1 VLLYQPVTY
10 PSMATSTECIIREDP
25 KFSRYVVHTK
35 FIPDPVQL
43 FRAISQQLYANGGSF
58 EIEVSAPKRFYNH
71 Y

>member
-1 VLLYQPVTY
+1 
-10 PSMATSTECIIREDP
+10 MNNSTECILREEDP

-43 FRAISQQLYANGGSF
+43 FRAISQQMYANGGSF
-58 EIEVSAPKRFYNH
+58 EIEVSASDYLQNH